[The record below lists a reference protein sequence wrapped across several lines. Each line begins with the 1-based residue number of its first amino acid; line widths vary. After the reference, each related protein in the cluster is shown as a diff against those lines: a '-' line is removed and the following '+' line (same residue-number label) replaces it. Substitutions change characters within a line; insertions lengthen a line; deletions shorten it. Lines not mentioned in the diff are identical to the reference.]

1 MASPNLI
8 AVQSSD
14 GATTE
19 LRSFVCD
26 VPRAA
31 VLVVPAMGVG
41 AKFYDRLGEELA
53 AAGLDAFV
61 MDLRGIGA
69 SNLRASRKV
78 DFGYRE
84 LVQLDLVAAV
94 NAVKT
99 SAKSL
104 PLFVMGHSLGGH
116 LAILFSA
123 LHGEMISGAMVVA
136 GGTPYFRNWRWPMNA
151 KTFFGSSVMRAV
163 GFAMGYVP
171 GDRLG
176 FGGREANRVVAEW
189 ARFVRSGKLV
199 VRGIDSSALENAR
212 ANAKGR
218 LLGISFEEDDYAPR
232 ISTDRLLA
240 MLPKA
245 ELTRKHF
252 ERGAVGEKID
262 HFRWAKQPKI
272 VVAFIREWVD
282 AVLG

>member
-1 MASPNLI
+1 
-8 AVQSSD
+8 
-14 GATTE
+14 
-19 LRSFVCD
+19 
-26 VPRAA
+26 
-31 VLVVPAMGVG
+31 MGVG

-53 AAGLDAFV
+53 GAGLAAFV

-84 LVQLDLVAAV
+84 LVQLDLVAAA

-99 SAKSL
+99 SSESL

-116 LAILFSA
+116 LAVLFAA
-123 LHGEMISGAMVVA
+123 LHGDRIAGAMVVA
-136 GGTPYFRNWRWPMNA
+136 GGTPYFRNWKWPMNA
-151 KTFFGSSVMRAV
+151 KTFFGSSVMRAL

-171 GDRLG
+171 GNRLG

-199 VRGIDSSALENAR
+199 VRGIDSAALDRAR
-212 ANAKGR
+212 AKATGR
-218 LLGISFEEDDYAPR
+218 LLGISFEEDAYAPR

-252 ERGAVGEKID
+252 ERGAVGDNID
-262 HFRWAKQPKI
+262 HFRWAKKPSV
-272 VVAFIREWVD
+272 VVAFIRDWID
-282 AVLG
+282 AVLAQQSGHPSNAPSE